1 MTAFTTNPS
10 HDDSSLALVEAALA
24 ELGVSAPES
33 LLPNTLVAAGLA
45 DQYVVLQTPLGPV
58 FVAWNGR
65 GVSTITEAGD
75 ERAFE
80 ARFRAEFGR
89 PIRPGTSLP
98 PALGR
103 AVEARLGGD
112 RKARVP
118 VDWRGRTSFEQAV
131 WKKALEIPAGE
142 VRPYSWV
149 AREIGRP
156 KAVRAVGT
164 ALARNPIPLVIPCHR
179 VVRVDGHIGQYGLG
193 GPDNKRTILE
203 AEGVDVDGLERMA
216 GSGIR
221 FTGSDTTR
229 IFCLPTCRNARRITA
244 GHRVHF
250 HSEGEAQVAGYRAC
264 KVCRP
269 ALAA

>member
-1 MTAFTTNPS
+1 MTGLTTEHP
-10 HDDSSLALVEAALA
+10 HDDGSLALVEAALV
-24 ELGVSAPES
+24 ELRTPAPDA
-33 LLPNTLVAAGLA
+33 LLPDTLIAAGLA
-45 DQYVVLQTPLGPV
+45 DQYTVIETALGPV

-65 GVSTITEAGD
+65 GVSTITEAAD
-75 ERAFE
+75 KTVFE
-80 ARFRAEFGR
+80 NRFRKDFGR
-89 PIRPGTSLP
+89 PIRRASAMPA
-98 PALGR
+98 ALGR
-103 AVEARLGGD
+103 AIAARLAGD
-112 RKARVP
+112 RTARVT

-179 VVRVDGHIGQYGLG
+179 VVRVDGHIGEYGLG
-193 GPDNKRTILE
+193 GPKNKRTILQ

-216 GSGIR
+216 GSGLRYI
-221 FTGSDTTR
+221 GSDRTR
-229 IFCLPTCRNARRITA
+229 IFCLPTCRNARRVTA
-244 GHRVHF
+244 GHQVQF
-250 HSEGEAQVAGYRAC
+250 HSEREATTRGYRAC

-269 ALAA
+269 AVAA

>member
-1 MTAFTTNPS
+1 MTTLTTENP
-10 HDDSSLALVEAALA
+10 HDDTSLALVEAALA
-24 ELGVSAPES
+24 ELRASAPSS

-45 DQYVVLQTPLGPV
+45 DQYTAIDTALGPV

-75 ERAFE
+75 EPAFE
-80 ARFRAEFGR
+80 TRFGKEFGR
-89 PIRPGTSLP
+89 PLRRVSSLP
-98 PALGR
+98 AALGR
-103 AVEARLGGD
+103 AISARLGGD

-142 VRPYSWV
+142 VRPYSWI

-156 KAVRAVGT
+156 RAVRAVGT

-193 GPDNKRTILE
+193 GPRNKRTILM

-216 GSGIR
+216 GAGLR
-221 FTGSDTTR
+221 YTGSDTTR
-229 IFCLPTCRNARRITA
+229 IFCLPTCRNARRVTA
-244 GHRVHF
+244 AHRVQF
-250 HSEGEAQVAGYRAC
+250 HSQGEAQSAGYRAC

-269 ALAA
+269 TIAA